1 METTQTPEKP
11 NQLAIDRIREELREL
26 QKTENH
32 NFKVT
37 LPNESYVFHWQ
48 ATYSS
53 LKESPILLD
62 ILIPTDYPL
71 QPPIVH
77 VKT

>member
-11 NQLAIDRIREELREL
+11 YQLAIDRITEELREL
-26 QKTENH
+26 RINQNH

-37 LPNESYVFHWQ
+37 LPNESDVFHWQ
-48 ATYSS
+48 VTISS

>member
-37 LPNESYVFHWQ
+37 LPNESDLFHWQ
-48 ATYSS
+48 ATI
-53 LKESPILLD
+53 LPFPESEIFLD
-62 ILIPTDYPL
+62 IKIPTDYPL
-71 QPPIVH
+71 QPPKVRF
-77 VKT
+77 

>member
-11 NQLAIDRIREELREL
+11 NQLAIDRISEELKEL
-26 QKTENH
+26 RSNQNH
-32 NFKVT
+32 NFTVT
-37 LPNESYVFHWQ
+37 LPNESDVFHWQ
-48 ATYSS
+48 AAISS

-71 QPPIVH
+71 KPPKVL

>member
-26 QKTENH
+26 RKTENH

-37 LPNESYVFHWQ
+37 LPNESDFFHWQ
-48 ATYSS
+48 VTISS
-53 LKESPILLD
+53 LKESEIRLD
-62 ILIPTDYPL
+62 IEIPKNYPD
-71 QPPIVH
+71 
-77 VKT
+77 